1 MTTRVDDFRRARFSA
16 LSASIRSKGIPI
28 LSLVRFLFLLSF
40 FLSDGRVDD
49 SWRRLRS
56 GFHANGECAARE
68 GTTRRF
74 IVGVVVDYDVRQ

>member
-1 MTTRVDDFRRARFSA
+1 MHHSIRDSIRDSDAIDTVPTIGSMTTRVDDFWRARLSA

-49 SWRRLRS
+49 S
-56 GFHANGECAARE
+56 
-68 GTTRRF
+68 
-74 IVGVVVDYDVRQ
+74 